1 MNTLFCVFALGA
13 CCRFFS
19 NSARVPMRNRWI
31 VFVVLL
37 GVLACSAPL
46 SFAQCNGLTYAG
58 EAHGEGAFG
67 SNLYGF
73 GEVLLPPNIKLD
85 TSYHQTTIGAVANG
99 KSDARS
105 RLVASEVPAGIC
117 IVPSGDNNANHGWAV
132 GDGAEPR
139 IQLIPAAWDM
149 QTNTITRYK
158 FGIRL
163 YCTTGSG
170 ELDRTTGG
178 CNAKVAVYY
187 KPLATTDTKAP
198 TKKPK

>member
-1 MNTLFCVFALGA
+1 MKTHVKRFIVALVALAFCV
-13 CCRFFS
+13 
-19 NSARVPMRNRWI
+19 
-31 VFVVLL
+31 
-37 GVLACSAPL
+37 PL
-46 SFAQCNGLTYAG
+46 SLAQCGGLAYAG
-58 EAHGEGAFG
+58 EAHGEGSFG

-73 GEVLLPPNIKLD
+73 GEVVLPSSIKLD
-85 TSYHQTTIGAVANG
+85 TSYHQTSIGAVANG

-105 RLVASEVPAGIC
+105 RLVASEVPAGVC

-132 GDGAEPR
+132 GDGPEPR

-149 QTNTITRYK
+149 KTNTILQYK

-170 ELDRTTGG
+170 EFDRTTGG

-187 KPLATTDTKAP
+187 KPLVTTAGKAP
-198 TKKPK
+198 TRRPK

>member
-1 MNTLFCVFALGA
+1 
-13 CCRFFS
+13 
-19 NSARVPMRNRWI
+19 MRNGWI
-31 VFVVLL
+31 LVVVVL
-37 GVLACSAPL
+37 GVFACSAPV
-46 SFAQCNGLTYAG
+46 SFAQCEGMKYAG
-58 EAHGEGAFG
+58 EAHGEGSFG

-73 GEVLLPPNIKLD
+73 GEVLLPLNAKLD
-85 TSYHQTTIGAVANG
+85 ASYHQTTIVAVANG
-99 KSDARS
+99 KSSATS

-117 IVPSGDNNANHGWAV
+117 IVPSGDNTANHGWAV

-139 IQLIPAAWDM
+139 IQLIPATWDTK
-149 QTNTITRYK
+149 TNTISQYK

-187 KPLATTDTKAP
+187 KPLVTTAAKGA

>member
-1 MNTLFCVFALGA
+1 
-13 CCRFFS
+13 
-19 NSARVPMRNRWI
+19 MRNGWI
-31 VFVVLL
+31 LLVVAV
-37 GVLACSAPL
+37 GVLACSAPV
-46 SFAQCNGLTYAG
+46 SFAQCDGLQYAG
-58 EAHGEGAFG
+58 EAHGEGSFG

-73 GEVLLPPNIKLD
+73 GEVILPSNIKLD
-85 TSYHQTTIGAVANG
+85 TSYHQTAIGAVANG
-99 KSDARS
+99 KSAARS

-117 IVPSGDNNANHGWAV
+117 IVPTGDNTANHGWAV

-139 IQLIPAAWDM
+139 IQLIPASWDM
-149 QTNTITRYK
+149 KTNTITQYK

-187 KPLATTDTKAP
+187 KPLVTTAANAS